1 MLPAS
6 REVFFRGV
14 GRFVFGVAF
23 RIIRHWG
30 LSIWSVGQ
38 RMTDKGMQ
46 RVCFV
51 ADHQQ
56 VRVSGLHARSRYSP
70 AARPARKWPG
80 EDQASGMPN
89 GHPLDNFPT
98 RPKIKRRSPDCF
110 EFIISCPP
118 GPGRPAPFPAPPRPF
133 GPVGRNP
140 PRKEPAQQRLAP
152 RQRPD
157 KADGRAGDTA
167 RHRKIPRSG
176 HSEMAPAGF
185 PALPLALGANGD
197 DATTARASLRPP
209 SRARTTPRRSQA

>member
-118 GPGRPAPFPAPPRPF
+118 ARAGPRPSPRHPGRSDRLGETRPGRSRRNSASPRDSGQTKPTVARETLPVIVKFHDPVIRKWPRPAS
-133 GPVGRNP
+133 PHCRSRSARMAMTP
-140 PRKEPAQQRLAP
+140 PQLA
-152 RQRPD
+152 
-157 KADGRAGDTA
+157 
-167 RHRKIPRSG
+167 HR
-176 HSEMAPAGF
+176 
-185 PALPLALGANGD
+185 
-197 DATTARASLRPP
+197 
-209 SRARTTPRRSQA
+209 